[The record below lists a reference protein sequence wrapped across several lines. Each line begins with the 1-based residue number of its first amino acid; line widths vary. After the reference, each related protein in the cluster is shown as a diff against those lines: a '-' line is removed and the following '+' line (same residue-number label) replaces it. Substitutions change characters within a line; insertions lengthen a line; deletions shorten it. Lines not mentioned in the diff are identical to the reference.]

1 MNFPHRQDRRRR
13 HGRGLP
19 RPGPL
24 TGTWRSRCCPTPL
37 LTGFFCLAFAQAAWG
52 QFVTVGGGVLA
63 TNRSTDAAGELHGE
77 TPPFAETRGYVTASW
92 IRESAK
98 PTLITAV
105 ERPVLHV
112 GRASVG
118 LGAGLLW
125 LEANDYQPY
134 PMLVSS
140 TVVPLPVPRTSLVLI
155 GSTLPF
161 EDFDWSLVVKVGVTL
176 WFVR

>member
-1 MNFPHRQDRRRR
+1 MNNFLTQTLDTAIRC
-13 HGRGLP
+13 
-19 RPGPL
+19 
-24 TGTWRSRCCPTPL
+24 TGTVS
-37 LTGFFCLAFAQAAWG
+37 LTGFFCLVFAQAAWA

-118 LGAGLLW
+118 AGCW
-125 LEANDYQPY
+125 LA
-134 PMLVSS
+134 VA
-140 TVVPLPVPRTSLVLI
+140 
-155 GSTLPF
+155 
-161 EDFDWSLVVKVGVTL
+161 
-176 WFVR
+176 